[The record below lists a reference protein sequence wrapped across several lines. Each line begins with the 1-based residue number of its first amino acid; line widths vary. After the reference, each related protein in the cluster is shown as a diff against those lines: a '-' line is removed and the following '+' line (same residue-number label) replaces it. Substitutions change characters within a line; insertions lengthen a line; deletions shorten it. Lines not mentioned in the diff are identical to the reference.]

1 MKITSFKEE
10 MNKLNREQLQE
21 KLDHVRK
28 ELFSLRLNSSTA
40 HVKDYSQFKKLKRDI
55 ARLLT
60 TIQQQELR
68 EQDTEVTNES

>member
-10 MNKLNREQLQE
+10 MNKLNREQIQE